1 MEAAA
6 QLRDIARR
14 SRLDRRKCGCICGPC
29 GLIGF
34 TRFGPLTLCGL
45 ICGFVGAS
53 GAGWPSRLAA
63 WPAPLASLVAGSY
76 FGEDAPPKE
85 SYVHPITRVIWSQKR
100 FMCNLTQFAD
110 ALSHFPSVNTGRVHF
125 LLASDLHSGNV
136 CSSTC
141 TGCHRFGYLASLLL
155 VPWILNW

>member
-1 MEAAA
+1 VILSGNVVSLLKNTAH
-6 QLRDIARR
+6 
-14 SRLDRRKCGCICGPC
+14 K
-29 GLIGF
+29 
-34 TRFGPLTLCGL
+34 FGPGL
-45 ICGFVGAS
+45 ALGEVLIHLRSSVNK
-53 GAGWPSRLAA
+53 
-63 WPAPLASLVAGSY
+63 VAGSY

-141 TGCHRFGYLASLLL
+141 TGCHRFGYLVSSLL
-155 VPWILNW
+155 VP